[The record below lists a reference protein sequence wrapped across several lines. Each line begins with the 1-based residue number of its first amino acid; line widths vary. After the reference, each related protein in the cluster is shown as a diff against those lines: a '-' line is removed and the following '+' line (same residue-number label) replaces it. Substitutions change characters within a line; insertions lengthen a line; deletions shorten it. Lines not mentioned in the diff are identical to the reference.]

1 MRRAGS
7 HLIKSVLQ
15 WFEDGI
21 EEGEKGI
28 FVYPNMQTFREIYM
42 QYAKDQ
48 LVAQEEEQKEDE
60 VSNNNNDDDDVYHN
74 NNNRRK
80 EQLVMPRIILI
91 STFYDTVNAVK
102 HNLSAVGVYVQ
113 SHIDDGSLLIVDAF
127 NGYYPN
133 IDGMKKIVASLS
145 ERARKEG
152 RIGVS
157 VISNMGFFFLY
168 NGVDDTSELIS
179 YETSLPSK
187 TDGGNVRGFSPIT
200 QETINI
206 LRRVRKRSFMLRA
219 RKSHLKLQKVLL
231 MLLLLMHKEKS
242 SRIPPL
248 PK

>member
-1 MRRAGS
+1 MMRRAGS
-7 HLIKSVLQ
+7 HHIKSVLQ

-21 EEGEKGI
+21 EEGENGI
-28 FVYPNMQTFREIYM
+28 LVYPNMQTFREIYM

-60 VSNNNNDDDDVYHN
+60 VSNNNNDDDDDVYHN
-74 NNNRRK
+74 NNNRRE
-80 EQLVMPRIILI
+80 EQLLMPRIILI

-102 HNLSAVGVYVQ
+102 HNLSAVGVDVQ

-133 IDGMKKIVASLS
+133 IDGMKKLVASLS

-157 VISNMGFFFLY
+157 VLSNMGFFFLY
-168 NGVDDTSELIS
+168 NGVDDASELIS

-187 TDGGNVRGFSPIT
+187 TDGGNVGGFSCYHT
-200 QETINI
+200 RDYKHLEESQKKE
-206 LRRVRKRSFMLRA
+206 LHAQGQK
-219 RKSHLKLQKVLL
+219 KSLEVT
-231 MLLLLMHKEKS
+231 ES
-242 SRIPPL
+242 AADVVAFDA
-248 PK
+248 